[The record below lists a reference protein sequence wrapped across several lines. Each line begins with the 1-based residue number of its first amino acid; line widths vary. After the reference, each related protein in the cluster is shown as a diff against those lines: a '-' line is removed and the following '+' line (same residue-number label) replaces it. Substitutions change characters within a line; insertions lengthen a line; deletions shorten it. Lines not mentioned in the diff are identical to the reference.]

1 VLVLGVV
8 RVFGDASPTIIPQP
22 LLRLDGV
29 TWCQSLLEDAATTLS
44 RRSIF
49 DLILGA
55 RAATS
60 TASPEPQADSSR
72 KRISWDK
79 SSLRCDVD
87 CIP

>member
-1 VLVLGVV
+1 MVARARLLGAA
-8 RVFGDASPTIIPQP
+8 RGGAGSFFD
-22 LLRLDGV
+22 D
-29 TWCQSLLEDAATTLS
+29 DAATTLS

-49 DLILGA
+49 DVILGA